1 MLGIINCYCSRGF
14 RPQSLKSG
22 LACFQPWLKVRQGH
36 LVTPHLSR
44 VVSTGVP
51 TSSTPL
57 DSKVKEKDVSGKQ
70 MLGILAGY
78 VWPKDNMEVK
88 ARVVGALG
96 LLVGAKV
103 SRLMYKRR
111 INN

>member
-1 MLGIINCYCSRGF
+1 M
-14 RPQSLKSG
+14 
-22 LACFQPWLKVRQGH
+22 RQGH

-57 DSKVKEKDVSGKQ
+57 DSKVKEKEVSGKQ

-103 SRLMYKRR
+103 SRLRLWLPIKKWPPPPPPPNQIELR
-111 INN
+111 NF